1 MGPSTRSGAAGKGV
15 RATLIT
21 VTHCGACGPASSST
35 SNASARIPPSPGR
48 CPTKLTSIVLG
59 CLPPSEC
66 ICSAPPDGA
75 ARSSPLGAALGSSVT
90 GGEAVL
96 GGRAMGG
103 AGASEGAIGAAA
115 GSAAAGGGAGGGAVG
130 GDAPP
135 CSCSSRR
142 RTCRAAAVLAAW
154 GDIARYGEI

>member
-59 CLPPSEC
+59 CLPPSVR

-75 ARSSPLGAALGSSVT
+75 ARPSPLGAALGSSVT

-142 RTCRAAAVLAAW
+142 RTCRAAAVLAA
-154 GDIARYGEI
+154 